1 MGKLTRNHGDL
12 CYNIDG
18 DTMKQSEN
26 IKQSITEEDQ
36 AKQEIQRG
44 LVNWANHV
52 LDLYQQ
58 IDPEKVLEL
67 KQQLTSTMTIYEMST
82 IDFKRYSEMI
92 QVIQHNYE
100 IPDSVIYI
108 LTLTSLTE
116 YNPAILSYGVEE
128 ILVFVQAFADIH
140 PSNYSIYDNPNTPVI
155 SNRTV
160 ITQIL
165 KEQEYHIS
173 SAVQYIRSLLE
184 RSKVVHESG
193 YTM

>member
-58 IDPEKVLEL
+58 MLGRTPIFLQHYNL
-67 KQQLTSTMTIYEMST
+67 KL
-82 IDFKRYSEMI
+82 
-92 QVIQHNYE
+92 
-100 IPDSVIYI
+100 PDYI
-108 LTLTSLTE
+108 LL
-116 YNPAILSYGVEE
+116 
-128 ILVFVQAFADIH
+128 D
-140 PSNYSIYDNPNTPVI
+140 
-155 SNRTV
+155 
-160 ITQIL
+160 
-165 KEQEYHIS
+165 
-173 SAVQYIRSLLE
+173 
-184 RSKVVHESG
+184 
-193 YTM
+193 

>member
-12 CYNIDG
+12 CYNNDG

-116 YNPAILSYGVEE
+116 YNPAILSYSVEE
-128 ILVFVQAFADIH
+128 ILVFVQVFADIH

-184 RSKVVHESG
+184 RSKGVHESG

>member
-116 YNPAILSYGVEE
+116 YNPAILSYSVEE

-140 PSNYSIYDNPNTPVI
+140 PKDYSIYDNPNTPVI

-184 RSKVVHESG
+184 RSKGVHESG
-193 YTM
+193 YAM

>member
-12 CYNIDG
+12 CYNNDG

-140 PSNYSIYDNPNTPVI
+140 PKDYSIYDNPNTPVI

-184 RSKVVHESG
+184 RSKGVHESG
-193 YTM
+193 YAM